1 MASYVILINY
11 TEQGVKDMKNFR
23 ARRDATRAA
32 LQQAGGRL
40 ISFYLTLGQYDAVAV
55 IEVPDATT
63 AARVG
68 LGIAAL
74 GNLRTATMQAFT
86 EDETIAIT
94 ESLP

>member
-1 MASYVILINY
+1 M
-11 TEQGVKDMKNFR
+11 
-23 ARRDATRAA
+23 
-32 LQQAGGRL
+32 
-40 ISFYLTLGQYDAVAV
+40 
-55 IEVPDATT
+55 PDATT